1 MENKPMW
8 QFVHLIK
15 NKYFE
20 FEVVIEGVL
29 TDDKKFD
36 KILKVS
42 YI

>member
-1 MENKPMW
+1 MW

-15 NKYFE
+15 INNFE